1 MNVVSIIISALLGL
15 MFLMAGIMKMSGV
28 KMHVENFRKL
38 GLPQWFRVFTGF
50 YQVVSAVVIIVGIW
64 ADGNGWSL
72 WGGLLL
78 ALTMLVA
85 ALVHVRAKDSA
96 KETMPAVVLFILAAI
111 VLLINL

>member
-1 MNVVSIIISALLGL
+1 
-15 MFLMAGIMKMSGV
+15 MSGV

-50 YQVVSAVVIIVGIW
+50 YQVVSAVIIIVGIW
-64 ADGNGWSL
+64 ADGDSWSL

-85 ALVHVRAKDSA
+85 VQVHIRAKDSA
-96 KETMPAVVLFILAAI
+96 KETMPAAVLFLLAAI
-111 VLLINL
+111 VAAINL